1 MSLRSASASLSRDYL
16 RLLESRVDELCL
28 EVEEGL
34 EEQVLLERGM
44 PTYKEKGKKTKRAR
58 LTRAKANGATP
69 TRTRALVKAGAA
81 KLATTTPPV
90 TTPPTPA
97 PTPET
102 PTATAPTAPPT
113 VATPTATNAEPIDKR
128 TPEEIIKDDRKAK
141 RDGLADDEE
150 EHHLDDYRHTRNDP
164 LRHGNY
170 HSLGHLTTN
179 RKVNSVVQRNWR
191 KMKTAAADAMD
202 RANKS
207 GDPEAMAAA
216 EAILHK
222 VRKFGVRLKDQKAVD
237 KLDDHLDTLKKSQNK
252 DLGSRAAGLGVS
264 AVNKMSGL
272 IDKVGNTRPVNAVNA
287 ITGAGLNAG
296 LDKLSDVLKSKK
308 TSGQSP
314 EPRPNAPIPYP
325 GSVGDGKDS
334 KGKSEK
340 PIAPEQGAE
349 IKPPQG
355 DTAPAQV
362 DPSQSDDPVVKAA
375 QDNYPAK
382 ATPVATANS
391 STPALDANGKGGT
404 VKMKPAQS
412 TPPQAKTSDK
422 ATNAAE
428 PEGTDGSFKG
438 DPYNHPDAEK
448 LATGLNKILA
458 GRGIDFKK
466 LSKDDYGKLLKKHI
480 DDTSKAA
487 PQTEPPAEPPAPSA
501 PPKPSALPGMAPPL
515 SAAELAKKSINP
527 TATPVVGQVVP
538 PVAQADTAQTVRTD
552 TDGTVKDPNKNPKP
566 KNTNTGAKKKAA
578 AEAKVKDDAGAKKKA
593 AAGTTAPTKPTPT
606 AVPGVG
612 KGTRSGV
619 AEPSK
624 SGVGQRAQTP
634 AEPTTKDLPKKEA
647 PAKEQAKAPSKT
659 EAPAAA
665 EKPPVLT
672 RAQKKK
678 LAALVDVLNNRS
690 K

>member
-16 RLLESRVDELCL
+16 RLLESRVDDLCL
-28 EVEEGL
+28 EVEECL
-34 EEQVLLERGM
+34 EEQVLLERDVL
-44 PTYKEKGKKTKRAR
+44 TYKEKGKKTKRAR
-58 LTRAKANGATP
+58 LARAKANGATP

-90 TTPPTPA
+90 ATPPTPEAPTTPPTVA
-97 PTPET
+97 
-102 PTATAPTAPPT
+102 APTA
-113 VATPTATNAEPIDKR
+113 ANAEPIDKR
-128 TPEEIIKDDRKAK
+128 TPEEIIKDDQKAK
-141 RDGLADDEE
+141 RAGLGDDDE

-252 DLGSRAAGLGVS
+252 ELGSRAAGLGVS
-264 AVNKMSGL
+264 AVNKISGL
-272 IDKVGNTRPVNAVNA
+272 VDRVGNTRPVNAVNA

-308 TSGQSP
+308 TSGQSS
-314 EPRPNAPIPYP
+314 EPPAPTAPLPYP
-325 GSVGDGKDS
+325 GDVKDS
-334 KGKSEK
+334 KGKSVK
-340 PIAPEQGAE
+340 TGDAQVAA
-349 IKPPQG
+349 KPPQG
-355 DTAPAQV
+355 DTASSQV
-362 DPSQSDDPVVKAA
+362 DPDQAANPVVKAA
-375 QDNYPAK
+375 QNNYPVK

-391 STPALDANGKGGT
+391 STSAIDANGKGGT

-412 TPPQAKTSDK
+412 PPLQAKTSAT
-422 ATNAAE
+422 ATNAGE

-487 PQTEPPAEPPAPSA
+487 PQPEPPAEPPAPSA
-501 PPKPSALPGMAPPL
+501 PPKPSALPGMDPPL

-538 PVAQADTAQTVRTD
+538 PVAQADTAQAVRTD
-552 TDGTVKDPNKNPKP
+552 TAGTVKYPNKNPKP
-566 KNTNTGAKKKAA
+566 KNTNTGAKKKAD
-578 AEAKVKDDAGAKKKA
+578 AEAKTKDDAGVKKKA
-593 AAGTTAPTKPTPT
+593 AAGTTAPPKPTPT
-606 AVPGVG
+606 TVPGVG
-612 KGTRSGV
+612 QETRSGV
-619 AEPSK
+619 AKPSK

-634 AEPTTKDLPKKEA
+634 AEPPTKDLPKKEA
-647 PAKEQAKAPSKT
+647 QAKEQAKAPSKT

-672 RAQKKK
+672 KAQKKK